1 MIVKTNGGAHGC
13 VSAEQHLDGVH
24 LLDADGNI
32 IVIIANSSK
41 ILAVEDG
48 EIVVVEQPEA
58 QPTDAERIAELEEA
72 LDMLL
77 SGVTE

>member
-1 MIVKTNGGAHGC
+1 MKIMQYLFNGNPVEMGWNEIN
-13 VSAEQHLDGVH
+13 EQIAKGE
-24 LLDADGNI
+24 ADGG
-32 IVIIANSSK
+32 VYS
-41 ILAVEDG
+41 VVDDG
-48 EIVVVEQPEA
+48 LPEPEV